1 MLFWK
6 KKQKQAVI
14 KVFAPAKVNLTLH
27 VTGVREDGYHLLD
40 SLVCFPAIGDHLTFT
55 GAPLM
60 SLKIENAPELP
71 CDDTNLVMKA
81 ARQYLKS
88 RPQAITL
95 KKVLPIASGIGGGS
109 ADAAAVIRAA
119 MALKTVMPPAD
130 TVVKL
135 GADVSVCVPSVP
147 SRMRGIGEQ
156 LDPVKVW
163 PLEAHIVLV
172 NPRVA
177 VSTPTIFK
185 SLDRK
190 DNAPMPNELPSFGT
204 LDQLVD
210 FIAAQRNDLQGPA
223 IAQQPIIADVID
235 TITATS
241 GCLFARMSG
250 SGATC
255 FGIYAKAEDA
265 VKAAAKISKSHK
277 HWWVQTGALQHH

>member
-1 MLFWK
+1 MK
-6 KKQKQAVI
+6 PSAGAAIPQVI

-27 VTGVREDGYHLLD
+27 VTGQREDGFHLLD
-40 SLVCFPAIGDHLTFT
+40 SLACFPAIGDHLTFT
-55 GAPLM
+55 GAPMM
-60 SLKIENAPELP
+60 SLAIQNAPELL

-95 KKVLPIASGIGGGS
+95 DKHLPIASGIGGGS

-119 MALKTVMPPAD
+119 IALRTAMPPPE
-130 TVVKL
+130 TVLRL

-147 SRMRGIGEQ
+147 SRMRGIGDI
-156 LDPVKVW
+156 LSPVEIW
-163 PLEAHIVLV
+163 PQNVHILLV

-177 VSTPTIFK
+177 VSTPAIFK
-185 SLDRK
+185 SLTHK
-190 DNAPMPNELPSFGT
+190 GNPPMPAELPQFNT
-204 LDQLVD
+204 LDRLVD

-223 IAQQPIIADVID
+223 IAQQPIIADVLD
-235 TITATS
+235 AVSVTP

-255 FGIYAKAEDA
+255 FGIYEGAKEA
-265 VKAAAKISKSHK
+265 VKASEEISAEHPN
-277 HWWVQTGALQHH
+277 WWVDHGALQFY